1 MNFPEMYRI
10 RKSGNQLYKIRF
22 YFRKA
27 YKKARHKRSASRFPY
42 EEWI

>member
-1 MNFPEMYRI
+1 MDFPEIYRI
-10 RKSGNQLYKIRF
+10 RNGKKIRF